1 MAMTKEEIIGRIQT
15 QYPDAALDASGSD
28 CSFEVL
34 IVSDAFDGLSTIK
47 RQQPILGLFKEELA
61 TGKLHALGI
70 KARTPAEH
78 EAAPSPLRAQLGG

>member
-1 MAMTKEEIIGRIQT
+1 MAMTKDEIIERIQT
-15 QYPDAALDASGSD
+15 LYPDAALEASGSD

-34 IVSDAFDGLSTIK
+34 IVSPAFDGLSTIK
-47 RQQPILGLFKEELA
+47 RQQPILGLFKAELA

-78 EAAPSPLRAQLGG
+78 EAAPPPMRMQLGG

>member
-1 MAMTKEEIIGRIQT
+1 MAMSKDEIIERIQT
-15 QYPDAALDASGSD
+15 LHPDAALEASGSD

-34 IVSDAFDGLSTIK
+34 IISPAFEGLSTLK
-47 RQQPILGLFKEELA
+47 RQQPILGLFKDELA

-78 EAAPSPLRAQLGG
+78 EAAPM